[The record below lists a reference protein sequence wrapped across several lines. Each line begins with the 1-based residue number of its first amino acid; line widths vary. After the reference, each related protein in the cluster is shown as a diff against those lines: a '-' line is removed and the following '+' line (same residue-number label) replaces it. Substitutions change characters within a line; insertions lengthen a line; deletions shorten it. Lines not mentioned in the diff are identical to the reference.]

1 MSENPS
7 PSTRARDSAS
17 SASPLLMSPFSARAM
32 ASPFSARTCSSGAPV
47 PSTAG
52 SARVYSSIAACELVV
67 LEQRVGA
74 REDRLGLRAIVRR
87 DAARQEAGIDPESQR
102 EPFDRLRRRAGLA
115 TLDLGDVLLR
125 EAVAGEPGLREPCGH
140 AELAQALA
148 EARRAGRPRR
158 GTRSCGA
165 RSHTP
170 AQHAEHLTRLQSPEG
185 DSPPKGGY
193 LLAFPCQPANPGI
206 T

>member
-1 MSENPS
+1 MQL
-7 PSTRARDSAS
+7 RCARPEDGRQGQRV
-17 SASPLLMSPFSARAM
+17 LLDRRS
-32 ASPFSARTCSSGAPV
+32 
-47 PSTAG
+47 
-52 SARVYSSIAACELVV
+52 ELVV

-74 REDRLGLRAIVRR
+74 GEDRLRLRAVVRG
-87 DAARQEAGIDPESQR
+87 DAARQEARIDPQSKR
-102 EPFDRLRRRAGLA
+102 EPLHRLRRRARLA

-125 EAVAGEPGLREPCGH
+125 EALAGEAGLRQPCGH
-140 AELAQALA
+140 PELAQALA
-148 EARRAGRPRR
+148 EARRPGRPRR

-170 AQHAEHLTRLQSPEG
+170 AQHAEHLTGLQSPER

-193 LLAFPCQPANPGI
+193 LLAFPCQPANLPI